1 MSGLLTLNLPETLGK
16 PLATT
21 WEEAARLDE
30 ETYNSAG
37 ALSPTTSNAD
47 VEKKK

>member
-21 WEEAARLDE
+21 WEEAAGLDE
-30 ETYNSAG
+30 ERYSDADV
-37 ALSPTTSNAD
+37 LSPTTNNTD
-47 VEKKK
+47 VEKK